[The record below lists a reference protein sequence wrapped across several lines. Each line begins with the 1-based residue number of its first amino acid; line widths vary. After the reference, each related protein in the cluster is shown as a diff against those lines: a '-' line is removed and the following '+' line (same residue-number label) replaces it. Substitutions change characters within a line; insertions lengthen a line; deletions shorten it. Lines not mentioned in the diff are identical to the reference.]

1 MSTPEKKFT
10 HNYTPE
16 KLAEFTFSAL
26 LDMKGRALKNG
37 SPDLVAMCDF
47 EIAKRPPAPGNF
59 DTVSMS
65 YKSRTGRTPS
75 VVEADKQTS
84 ALLVESIQALSRTY
98 DLSKETAKKLSEGVS
113 NFRAH
118 NLLSAEGKAKV
129 GGAKMK
135 GRVAIN
141 NFVSYRLKEN
151 IFALCVVLEHQK
163 PVSEM
168 KYIVLA
174 PKSYLS
180 NYKDLDQLI
189 PITEE
194 DDLGLI
200 DGGEEFNTYGE
211 ALTVFSSL
219 IEKVAPKKS

>member
-1 MSTPEKKFT
+1 MNTPGKKFS

-16 KLAEFTFSAL
+16 KLAEFTYSAL
-26 LDMKGRALKNG
+26 LDMKGKALKNEL
-37 SPDLVAMCDF
+37 PDLVAMCDF
-47 EIAKRPPAPGNF
+47 EIAKRPPAPENF
-59 DTVSMS
+59 ETVSMS
-65 YKSRTGRTPS
+65 YKSRSGRAPS
-75 VVEADKQTS
+75 VVEAEKQTS
-84 ALLVESIQALSRTY
+84 ALLVESIQALNRKY
-98 DLSKETAKKLSEGVS
+98 DLSKETAKKLSEGVP

-141 NFVSYRLKEN
+141 NFVSYRLKSD
-151 IFALCVVLEHQK
+151 IFALCVVLEHEK

-174 PKSYLS
+174 PKSFLS
-180 NYKDLDQLI
+180 NYKALDKLI

-200 DGGEEFNTYGE
+200 EGGQEFKSYGE
-211 ALTVFSSL
+211 ALESFSSL
-219 IEKVAPKKS
+219 IDKVAPKKP